1 MSDFS
6 IQNLLEHTRI
16 LSVDWPN
23 RFMGEAQEELAAR
36 YIADQLESYGLVV
49 HLSRV
54 PVLGWEV
61 EDGPFLQI
69 LEPERLVMEC
79 APCFYSGSTES
90 NGLSGRLEYFGED
103 FAGGGPVYKGEKA
116 DTWPK
121 YAIVPEESQQPSGFV
136 LARPNGPVI
145 ARNGPPAGSTVQA
158 NGPLYTWPSCTVR
171 QSDGERI
178 REWTEAGEKISVRYF
193 ARTKL
198 KPNCTTTIVRGEIG
212 GAKYPDEVIILGAH
226 HDSMGAVGMPAQV
239 NSPGACDNASAVSIL
254 IELARIFSRQK
265 LSRTLWLCSFGG
277 EERNLIGS
285 NAYVRI
291 LNEQKQ
297 LGRVIAYLG
306 VDQAAYGNVL
316 RLLSSADEPHLEPQV
331 NLQDVVS
338 AAAADLQL
346 SERFDTY
353 GPGPVHAA
361 SDHWPFFYSGI
372 PAFLTG
378 WHPFDGWHRHTDTY
392 DLCTRDEEY
401 LATADLLLQM
411 LLRVCELSEVGF
423 IDRSPAAGYILYP
436 PAVET

>member
-1 MSDFS
+1 M
-6 IQNLLEHTRI
+6 
-16 LSVDWPN
+16 
-23 RFMGEAQEELAAR
+23 
-36 YIADQLESYGLVV
+36 
-49 HLSRV
+49 
-54 PVLGWEV
+54 
-61 EDGPFLQI
+61 
-69 LEPERLVMEC
+69 
-79 APCFYSGSTES
+79 
-90 NGLSGRLEYFGED
+90 
-103 FAGGGPVYKGEKA
+103 
-116 DTWPK
+116 
-121 YAIVPEESQQPSGFV
+121 
-136 LARPNGPVI
+136 
-145 ARNGPPAGSTVQA
+145 
-158 NGPLYTWPSCTVR
+158 
-171 QSDGERI
+171 
-178 REWTEAGEKISVRYF
+178 
-193 ARTKL
+193 
-198 KPNCTTTIVRGEIG
+198 
-212 GAKYPDEVIILGAH
+212 
-226 HDSMGAVGMPAQV
+226 
-239 NSPGACDNASAVSIL
+239 
-254 IELARIFSRQK
+254 
-265 LSRTLWLCSFGG
+265 
-277 EERNLIGS
+277 
-285 NAYVRI
+285 
-291 LNEQKQ
+291 
-297 LGRVIAYLG
+297 GRVIAYLG